1 MIFSASPPFS
11 NQNISLFN
19 ASLENEKREG
29 GEREGKE
36 GWRTWGGEGR
46 REGVLAETCLVINIL
61 QREPKESCN
70 LTRKRSR
77 FIRFWRVVTGGTIPD
92 VQVLQ
97 ISRYGKLLRRRKK
110 WEWDGVG
117 DY

>member
-36 GWRTWGGEGR
+36 GWRTWGGAEG
-46 REGVLAETCLVINIL
+46 G
-61 QREPKESCN
+61 S
-70 LTRKRSR
+70 
-77 FIRFWRVVTGGTIPD
+77 
-92 VQVLQ
+92 
-97 ISRYGKLLRRRKK
+97 ISRDLFGHKYLAAGAQRKL
-110 WEWDGVG
+110 
-117 DY
+117 